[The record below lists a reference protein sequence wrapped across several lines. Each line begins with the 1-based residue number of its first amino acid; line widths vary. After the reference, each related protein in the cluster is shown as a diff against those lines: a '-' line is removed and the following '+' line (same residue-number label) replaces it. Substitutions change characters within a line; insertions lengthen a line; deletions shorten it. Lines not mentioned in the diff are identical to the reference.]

1 LVPIPATKLA
11 QPQPDV
17 YRLAAGDVLSVYIP
31 GVIPFQNPLS
41 DPQLPPIHLPMP
53 GSDLQ
58 PSVGLPVVVQ
68 TGGKITL
75 AAINP
80 LSVEGLTLE
89 ETAELIQQTYL
100 REEIIRDRN
109 TFPVVN
115 LMRSRTYLVTVI
127 REDTGQGGGVL
138 GTDLSA
144 TGASISL
151 PAYKNDVLNAL
162 MATGGLPGLGAKN
175 EIRIY
180 KRNAALTDNGYDPT
194 VVGVQD
200 YRIASASC
208 LNIDPLGLDGPD
220 IIIPLRVPAGNQL
233 DLDPSAVIL
242 EDGDVVYIASRTSE
256 VFYTAGM
263 LPGGQHQLPRDLD
276 VDVFAALA
284 IAGYSYGQA
293 DQRGGGM
300 IPSTGIVPSQL
311 YILRQR
317 PDGTQFAIDV
327 DLPRA
332 VENERERLLIQPG
345 DRLILRYTAKEEI
358 LNFGIFAFFTYG
370 IRELFQ

>member
-1 LVPIPATKLA
+1 
-11 QPQPDV
+11 
-17 YRLAAGDVLSVYIP
+17 
-31 GVIPFQNPLS
+31 
-41 DPQLPPIHLPMP
+41 
-53 GSDLQ
+53 
-58 PSVGLPVVVQ
+58 
-68 TGGKITL
+68 
-75 AAINP
+75 
-80 LSVEGLTLE
+80 
-89 ETAELIQQTYL
+89 
-100 REEIIRDRN
+100 
-109 TFPVVN
+109 
-115 LMRSRTYLVTVI
+115 
-127 REDTGQGGGVL
+127 
-138 GTDLSA
+138 
-144 TGASISL
+144 
-151 PAYKNDVLNAL
+151 
-162 MATGGLPGLGAKN
+162 
-175 EIRIY
+175 
-180 KRNAALTDNGYDPT
+180 
-194 VVGVQD
+194 
-200 YRIASASC
+200 
-208 LNIDPLGLDGPD
+208 
-220 IIIPLRVPAGNQL
+220 
-233 DLDPSAVIL
+233 
-242 EDGDVVYIASRTSE
+242 
-256 VFYTAGM
+256 M